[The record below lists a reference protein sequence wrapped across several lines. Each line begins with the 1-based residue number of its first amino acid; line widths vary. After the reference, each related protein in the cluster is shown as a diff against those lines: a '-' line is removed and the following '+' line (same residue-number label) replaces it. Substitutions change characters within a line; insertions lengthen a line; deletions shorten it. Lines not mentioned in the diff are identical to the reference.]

1 MNQIYIPHFGDTG
14 ATGSIGPT
22 GTVIN
27 NLSTTPLFNPT
38 TPYYTSGSSGGGTGT
53 TGPTGPSGGTDG
65 RLFTSAPAVVPFTSV
80 SIPVNGV
87 ATLGTYTIPITLAS
101 ASNILQN
108 LDVFINYQSDGA
120 ILFGDTITFTVSK
133 QIGSGTNFFS
143 QKLITTPSTAPDL
156 FELNPVAVQQQIN
169 IVPTSILYSV
179 IARFNS
185 SGTSPIVISGTTS
198 ITGLI
203 TVKAY

>member
-1 MNQIYIPHFGDTG
+1 MNQIHIPLIGATG
-14 ATGSIGPT
+14 ATGPKGPT
-22 GTVIN
+22 GTTIN
-27 NLSTTPLFNPT
+27 NLSITPLFNPT
-38 TPYYTSGSSGGGTGT
+38 TPYYTSSSSGGTGI

-65 RLFTSAPAVVPFTSV
+65 RLFTSAPVVASFTSV

-87 ATLGTYTIPITLAS
+87 ATLGTYTIPITLTS

-108 LDVFINYQSDGA
+108 LDVFINYGSSGPV
-120 ILFGDTITFTVSK
+120 LVGDTITFTVSK
-133 QIGSGTNFFS
+133 QIGSGTNFFG
-143 QKLITTPSTAPDL
+143 QKLITTPNTAPDL
-156 FELNPVAVQQQIN
+156 FEFNPVAVQQQIST
-169 IVPTSILYSV
+169 VPSSILYSV
-179 IARFNS
+179 IARYNS